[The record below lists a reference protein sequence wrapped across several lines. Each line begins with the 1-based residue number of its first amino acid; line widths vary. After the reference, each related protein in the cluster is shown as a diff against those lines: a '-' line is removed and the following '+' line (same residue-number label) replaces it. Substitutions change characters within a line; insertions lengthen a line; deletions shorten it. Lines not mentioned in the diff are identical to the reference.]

1 VGFTTRF
8 ADFVLDGGRH
18 QLLEGGSEV
27 HLSPKAYEF
36 LRLLVQERPR
46 AISKTELH
54 ERLWPG
60 TFVTDATLASVVAEV
75 RRALGEGG
83 ADGRFIRTVHGYGYA
98 FAADAAD
105 VAELPP
111 PPTAPSGWLD
121 DGHGRFELRP
131 GENVIGRGHDVA
143 VHVDSASISRHHARI
158 VITRDLAT
166 VEDLGSKN
174 GTWLRGVR
182 VTAPVHLEDGDRLRV
197 GTVTMTFHSVSVSES
212 TITVRQ

>member
-1 VGFTTRF
+1 MGFTTRF
-8 ADFVLDGGRH
+8 ADFVLDCGRH
-18 QLLEGGSEV
+18 QLLEVGREV

-75 RRALGEGG
+75 RRALGESGG
-83 ADGRFIRTVHGYGYA
+83 EGRFVRTVHGYGYA

-105 VAELPP
+105 VADVLPS
-111 PPTAPSGWLD
+111 PTALPCWLE
-121 DGHGRFELRP
+121 DGHGHFDLRQ
-131 GENVIGRGHDVA
+131 GENIVGRGHDVA

-158 VITRDLAT
+158 VITGAQAT

-174 GTWLRGVR
+174 GTWLRGGR
-182 VTAPVHLEDGDRLRV
+182 VTVPVPLENGDLLRV
-197 GTVTMTFHSVSVSES
+197 GTVTMTFRAVGESES
-212 TITVRQ
+212 TVTAAL